1 MPKKKSTEK
10 QNSAREDLRFNIRLR
25 IYKTDKVFGP
35 GVAELMRL
43 VEETS
48 SLSEACRR
56 MDMAYSK
63 GWKII
68 KRSEEDFGV
77 TLMKGTRGGETGG
90 RTVLTEEGRDILR
103 RYTEMKQALDAEG
116 KKLFTKYFGPIT

>member
-1 MPKKKSTEK
+1 MPRKKQPERTPTGNES
-10 QNSAREDLRFNIRLR
+10 LRYNIRLR
-25 IYKTDKVFGP
+25 IYKADKVFGP

-43 VEETS
+43 VEETG

-68 KRSEEDFGV
+68 RRSERDLGAPF
-77 TLMKGTRGGETGG
+77 MKGMRGGENGG
-90 RTVLTEEGRDILR
+90 TTVLTEEGRDILR
-103 RYTEMKQALDAEG
+103 RYTEMKGELDAAAKE
-116 KKLFTKYFGPIT
+116 LFEKHFGDLR

>member
-1 MPKKKSTEK
+1 MPRKKQTKSTADGGE
-10 QNSAREDLRFNIRLR
+10 ELRYNIRLR
-25 IYKTDKVFGP
+25 IFKADKVFGP

-43 VEETS
+43 VDETG

-68 KRSEEDFGV
+68 KRSEKDLGLRF
-77 TLMKGTRGGETGG
+77 MSGTRGGENGG
-90 RTVLTEEGRDILR
+90 QTVLTEEGRDILR
-103 RYTEMKQALDAEG
+103 RYTKMKAELDTKAG
-116 KKLFTKYFGPIT
+116 KLFEKHFGEYS